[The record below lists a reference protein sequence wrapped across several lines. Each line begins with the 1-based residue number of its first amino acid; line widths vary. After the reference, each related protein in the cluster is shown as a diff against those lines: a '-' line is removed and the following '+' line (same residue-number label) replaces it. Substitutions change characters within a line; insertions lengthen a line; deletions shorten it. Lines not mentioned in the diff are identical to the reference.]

1 MPGPVRDAGV
11 PTVTRLVALAATAV
25 AVALAVVVG
34 LGGVADGQ
42 PSGRAFP
49 PVRPTRVLVLG
60 DSVMKG
66 AATQIAPRL
75 PGREVI
81 VDAEVNRSTGQGAD
95 VVAKVGTD
103 WDVVVVLL
111 GHNDGGTPGAYQ
123 PAARRILDQLRG
135 VRRVVWLTIHEVRPY
150 YPGVNQYIASLQGTY
165 PNLRTADW
173 NAVANQHPEAVSGDG
188 LHLTGAGATLMAD
201 LVGRQVELTELDWY
215 GALRALQPKP
225 TTTTTA
231 APTTTTAPP
240 TTTSAPSTTRPATTS
255 TSAGRSSTADA
266 GSAGA
271 TTAPGAGVKRCL
283 TTPEGVTCES
293 EPDQAGNRIGG
304 PVTVAIVAAWVLVA
318 AWGIRRFRR
327 NRRPDA

>member
-1 MPGPVRDAGV
+1 MVK
-11 PTVTRLVALAATAV
+11 RLVALAATVA
-25 AVALAVVVG
+25 AVALGLVAG
-34 LGGVADGQ
+34 LGGAADGQ
-42 PSGRAFP
+42 PAGRGFP

-95 VVAKVGTD
+95 VVAKMGND

-150 YPGVNQYIASLQGTY
+150 YPAVNQFVAGLQATY

-173 NAVANQHPEAVSGDG
+173 NAVANEHPEGVSGDG

-215 GALRALQPKP
+215 GALRALKPKA

-231 APTTTTAPP
+231 APTTTSTTGP
-240 TTTSAPSTTRPATTS
+240 TTTDAPTTTEARSTSSTTRP
-255 TSAGRSSTADA
+255 
-266 GSAGA
+266 GSASLEC
-271 TTAPGAGVKRCL
+271 V
-283 TTPEGVTCES
+283 TTPEGVRCDA
-293 EPDQAGNRIGG
+293 EPDQVGDRIAG
-304 PVTVAIVAAWVLVA
+304 PVSVGLVAVGAVAA
-318 AWGIRRFRR
+318 AWAIRRSRR
-327 NRRPDA
+327 SHRTPS